1 MLVNNAGYGQ
11 IAPFEQMST
20 VDFQALVDTCFYGVV
35 YTTRAA
41 VPVMR
46 KQKSGHIFQVSS
58 VGGRIAVPGNTPYHA
73 AKWAVGGFSDSLAM
87 EVAPFGVKICTL
99 EPGGIRTN
107 WARRAG
113 ENMPDLLPEYEASVG
128 AMHKIL
134 RGLEGRAEGDP
145 RKIADVI
152 LQLANSDE
160 VPVRLILGVDAEKR
174 VKQKQKSRAQWKL
187 KNADISLSQRCVKMG
202 PSTADCIWQRAEP
215 IPELL
220 NPGRSTIMKYRLLGK
235 SGLRVSEASLGTMT
249 FGDEWGWGSPKA
261 EAQKVYETYR
271 EAGGNFIDT
280 ANFYTTGTSEK
291 FLGEFMQGH
300 RESVVLATKYSNAAP
315 GNDPNAAGNHRKN
328 MMQAVEA
335 SLKRLQTDYI
345 DLYWVHIWDGIT
357 PVEEVMRGLDD
368 LVRQEQCGVLYVGI
382 SDAPHGGSPRQ
393 ILWRSFEAGH
403 TVYRVADRVQPD

>member
-1 MLVNNAGYGQ
+1 
-11 IAPFEQMST
+11 MST
-20 VDFQALVDTCFYGVV
+20 VDFQAVVDTCFYGVV

-99 EPGGIRTN
+99 EPGGIRTS

-152 LQLANSDE
+152 LQLSNSDE

-174 VKQKQKSRAQWKL
+174 VQQAEAARAMEAEKWRHLTVSTVFEDGRFDSRLYMA
-187 KNADISLSQRCVKMG
+187 
-202 PSTADCIWQRAEP
+202 
-215 IPELL
+215 
-220 NPGRSTIMKYRLLGK
+220 K
-235 SGLRVSEASLGTMT
+235 SGTNS
-249 FGDEWGWGSPKA
+249 
-261 EAQKVYETYR
+261 
-271 EAGGNFIDT
+271 
-280 ANFYTTGTSEK
+280 
-291 FLGEFMQGH
+291 
-300 RESVVLATKYSNAAP
+300 
-315 GNDPNAAGNHRKN
+315 
-328 MMQAVEA
+328 
-335 SLKRLQTDYI
+335 
-345 DLYWVHIWDGIT
+345 
-357 PVEEVMRGLDD
+357 
-368 LVRQEQCGVLYVGI
+368 
-382 SDAPHGGSPRQ
+382 
-393 ILWRSFEAGH
+393 
-403 TVYRVADRVQPD
+403 